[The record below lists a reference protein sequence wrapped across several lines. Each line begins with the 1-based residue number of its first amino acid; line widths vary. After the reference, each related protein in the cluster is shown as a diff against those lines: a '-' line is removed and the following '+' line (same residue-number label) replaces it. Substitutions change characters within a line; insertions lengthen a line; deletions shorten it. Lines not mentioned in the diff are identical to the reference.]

1 MAFKEDCLKF
11 TYNES
16 TLDTLAL
23 DYVQQEQLVQGND
36 GCKSTKTVR
45 DECCKVKN
53 LVLKGQIQH
62 AMEASNSVNSAIL
75 EDPRLY
81 FRLQRQRFIELLRA
95 AGDDDDALMRAVECA
110 RKDLAPCA
118 LDAYPEAYSEF
129 QRSMLLLLYSKDKTD
144 SPVSGEWSEGA
155 RYELGAMFALT
166 LRQAMGAYDPQLS
179 LLLRYL
185 ITTHKIFCTTLGA
198 DSPATELAEHLLP
211 VGRDPP
217 PLPRENVLGSFQEAK
232 IQALVQAVGLP
243 RQDAIESLKHTEG
256 NIETAFMNELS
267 RMRLNHALL
276 DELVQ
281 EYACYRGLLDPD
293 SGEASSASDAEVAE
307 GDEGSGKRC
316 MLKWV
321 GRRAEDLALQ
331 GCGTSQSS
339 ELPVGRNARPA
350 CEQYGRV
357 MAMRAAVLAG
367 QTDEV
372 LRKLEVEEPGLL
384 EASPQLLFD
393 LKREQF
399 MGMVAAGEA
408 PRALQLAREE
418 LGPLSL
424 KHPDLV
430 PALKSTLVSIAQPAL
445 APQAAEGKHAH
456 ELATTLQQALSKRLG
471 LAEPR
476 LIVLLRSLL
485 HAHTEWFKLQRC
497 EDPFRHMCS
506 LHLLKAPSAAAA
518 LPTHSLRGDPLSG
531 ALVFTT
537 ESISPIATAHPG
549 RSVVDEGR
557 APGSHH
563 IVDDSDEED
572 EEEEMRTSMDGVLN
586 EFTFS
591 EDTILTLM
599 EFMALSRADAIQL
612 LQQHDGSVDTVIANL
627 LT

>member
-23 DYVQQEQLVQGND
+23 DYVQQEQLVQE
-36 GCKSTKTVR
+36 TMT
-45 DECCKVKN
+45 
-53 LVLKGQIQH
+53 
-62 AMEASNSVNSAIL
+62 
-75 EDPRLY
+75 
-81 FRLQRQRFIELLRA
+81 
-95 AGDDDDALMRAVECA
+95 
-110 RKDLAPCA
+110 
-118 LDAYPEAYSEF
+118 
-129 QRSMLLLLYSKDKTD
+129 MLLCVQSSALGKIWRPVRWMLILKLTANFSGVCFCFFTVKTKRI
-144 SPVSGEWSEGA
+144 PQFLASGLKE
-155 RYELGAMFALT
+155 
-166 LRQAMGAYDPQLS
+166 
-179 LLLRYL
+179 
-185 ITTHKIFCTTLGA
+185 
-198 DSPATELAEHLLP
+198 
-211 VGRDPP
+211 RDM
-217 PLPRENVLGSFQEAK
+217 NSAK

-321 GRRAEDLALQ
+321 GRRAEDLAL
-331 GCGTSQSS
+331 
-339 ELPVGRNARPA
+339 
-350 CEQYGRV
+350 QYGRV

-497 EDPFRHMCS
+497 EDPFRH
-506 LHLLKAPSAAAA
+506 
-518 LPTHSLRGDPLSG
+518 
-531 ALVFTT
+531 
-537 ESISPIATAHPG
+537 I
-549 RSVVDEGR
+549 
-557 APGSHH
+557 
-563 IVDDSDEED
+563 DEED

-599 EFMALSRADAIQL
+599 EFMALSRADAIQVHSTAILAEGGIVAEL